1 MGLNQKPKL
10 QNKLISQMDRIVNFA
25 RSHTRSLIILAFFAL
40 TAAIIVYL
48 LPREGKFM
56 YEYQKGGFWK
66 HEDLTAPFN
75 FPVNKSREEIT
86 REQDSVLKSFRPVF
100 MYDAKVAEQRIQ
112 ELNED
117 FSAKWVEYSLNELKI
132 PSRDLYRTERKYLV
146 YRQLENEYRMY
157 LASLVRDI
165 YRSGII
171 DVAPIQVDGKVAYSE
186 VIVVK
191 DNVAE
196 THVLSDLYTPR
207 SAYEY
212 VAQRLKNSVPKRVN
226 LPVHQYAP
234 FFQNFQVNNYLSIN
248 VVYDAERSSKLRV
261 NLSDGI
267 SLTRGLIQEGQA
279 IISRGEVIT
288 EDKFLILESLRQEY
302 EKNLGSMA
310 RQLVILGK
318 FILVFTSLVII
329 FLFMRS
335 VRRQVLNS
343 YTRVTFILLTMV
355 LMILVS
361 TMTLKFSLV
370 SIYLL
375 PFTILPIILKTFYD
389 TRLALFIHII
399 TILLIGFFAPN
410 GFEFVFLNI
419 MAGIVA
425 LISLTNVYRRSRLV
439 VTAIYVIITY
449 SVVYLGIALI
459 QEGSIA
465 NIELRYFRW
474 FGVNGMLILIS
485 YPLIYMFEKIF
496 GFMSDA
502 TLMELTDT
510 NQPLLRRL
518 AELAPGTFQHSL
530 QVANLAEDAVYQ
542 VGGNTLLVRAGALYH
557 DIGKMDQPLY
567 YIENQTTGINPHD
580 NLEFEQSARIIIDH
594 VRNGVELAKKYKL
607 PEAIVDFIRTHHGTS
622 TVQYFY
628 RSYLRQYPEAEVD
641 VRKFSY
647 PGPRPMS
654 KETAIVMMA
663 DSVEAASRSLKTID
677 ENSLDRLV
685 DSIIS
690 TQMTEEQYNEA
701 QITFKDIT
709 LIREVFKKRLR
720 NIYHVRI
727 SYPS

>member
-1 MGLNQKPKL
+1 
-10 QNKLISQMDRIVNFA
+10 MDRILYFTRTHMRTLITLGLFA
-25 RSHTRSLIILAFFAL
+25 V

-56 YEYQKGGFWK
+56 FEYQKGGFWK
-66 HEDLTAPFN
+66 HEDMTSPFN
-75 FPVNKSREEIT
+75 FPVSKSREEIK

-100 MYDAKVAEQRIQ
+100 ASDQKVVEQRIQ

-117 FSAKWVEYSLNELKI
+117 FTAKWVDYSLHNLKI
-132 PSRDLYRTERKYLV
+132 SSRDIYRSDRKYLV
-146 YRQLENEYRMY
+146 NRQLEEEYRIY

-165 YRSGII
+165 YRKGII
-171 DVAPIQVDGKVAYSE
+171 DLGPVQVDGKMTFDE
-186 VIVVK
+186 VIVVRDNISDK
-191 DNVAE
+191 VNVA
-196 THVLSDLYTPR
+196 DLYTPR
-207 SAYEY
+207 TAYAY
-212 VAQRLKNSVPKRVN
+212 VSQRLQNSVPKRAN
-226 LPVHQYAP
+226 LPVHQYIA
-234 FFQNFQVNNYLSIN
+234 FFENFQVNNYLSIN
-248 VVYDAERSSKLRV
+248 LSYDAERSSKFKESLT
-261 NLSDGI
+261 DGI
-267 SLTRGLIQEGQA
+267 SLTKGLIQEGQA

-288 EDKFLILESLRQEY
+288 EEKFRILESLRQEY
-302 EKNLGSMA
+302 EKNLGFMA

-329 FLFMRS
+329 FLFLRS
-335 VRRQVLNS
+335 VRPHILTS
-343 YTRVTFILLTMV
+343 YIKVTFILLTMV

-361 TMTLKFSLV
+361 TMTLKFSLM

-375 PFTILPIILKTFYD
+375 PFIILPIILKTFFD
-389 TRLALFIHII
+389 TRLALFIHIV

-410 GFEFVFLNI
+410 GFEFVFLNV
-419 MAGIVA
+419 MAGFVA

-439 VTAIYVIITY
+439 VTSIYVIITY
-449 SVVYLGIALI
+449 CVVYLGIALI
-459 QEGSIA
+459 QEGSVA

-485 YPLIYMFEKIF
+485 YPLIYLFEKIF
-496 GFMSDA
+496 GFMSEA

-530 QVANLAEDAVYQ
+530 QVANLAEDAVFQ

-557 DIGKMDQPLY
+557 DIGKMEQPLY

-580 NLEFEQSARIIIDH
+580 DLEFEQSARIIIDH
-594 VRNGVELAKKYKL
+594 VKNGVELAKKHKL
-607 PEAIVDFIRTHHGTS
+607 PDAILDFILTHHGTS

-628 RSYLRQYPEAEVD
+628 RSYLRKYPEAEVD

-647 PGPRPMS
+647 PGPRPAS

-677 ENSLDRLV
+677 ESSLDRLV
-685 DSIIS
+685 DSIIT
-690 TQMTEEQYNEA
+690 TQMTEDQYNDA

-709 LIREVFKKRLR
+709 TIKEVFKRRLR

-727 SYPS
+727 SYPV